1 MNKTRLSQLFN
12 NYIEK
17 FEYINNPDFNET
29 YKWAVVEQYRES
41 FNLDAPD
48 LSAML
53 YEVWKISEN
62 LIDSANQ
69 QPFYALVT
77 YAKEE
82 PETVRNMFR
91 ELFADDGGDL
101 SLRQAKIYAF
111 IQKSEELKAKYAP
124 GSWRYTNDQRSVMAY
139 LFFHDPEHNYLYKST
154 QAHEFADCVDFLDDW
169 GSGANFKLDV
179 YYRMCDELVTAM
191 KEFPVLIQ
199 THMSRYEDAK
209 EQLYEDSGLHVLAFD
224 MIYSSQVYN
233 LYDGIQYSHPKG
245 ADKKLY
251 RERVEKAL
259 ALKEAYEQARADFER
274 LEELRATILSHL
286 QAGSSLIHKVYG
298 KGKIVSLDG
307 PSVSVQFQTQP
318 EPKKF
323 ILISSLGSG
332 FLKTGTDDDLLIQ
345 ANAKLLQMEES
356 LERRRKSAEV
366 ALEPYLQYL

>member
-1 MNKTRLSQLFN
+1 MNKTRLSQLFS

-82 PETVRNMFR
+82 PESVRNMFR
-91 ELFADDGGDL
+91 ELFEDDGGDL
-101 SLRQAKIYAF
+101 SVRQEKIYAF

-169 GSGANFKLDV
+169 GSGSNFNLDV
-179 YYRMCDELVTAM
+179 YYRMCDELVAAM
-191 KEFPVLIQ
+191 KEFPALIQ
-199 THMSRYEDAK
+199 THMSRYEDTK

-233 LYDGIQYSHPKG
+233 LYEGIQYSHPKG
-245 ADKKLY
+245 GDKKLY
-251 RERVEKAL
+251 RERVEKAA
-259 ALKEAYEQARADFER
+259 ALKEAYEQARADFEH
-274 LEELRATILSHL
+274 LEELRITILSHL
-286 QAGSSLIHKVYG
+286 KTGSSIIHKVYG
-298 KGKIVSLDG
+298 SGIIVSLDG
-307 PSVSVQFQTQP
+307 PSVSVQFATQL
-318 EPKKF
+318 EPKRF
-323 ILISSLGSG
+323 MLFSSLGGG
-332 FLKTGTDDDLLIQ
+332 FLKTGTDDDILIQ
-345 ANAKLLQMEES
+345 ANAKLLQMDGS
-356 LERRRKSAEV
+356 IERRLKSAEA
-366 ALEPYLQYL
+366 ALEPYQKYL

>member
-1 MNKTRLSQLFN
+1 MNKTRLGQLFS

-29 YKWAVVEQYRES
+29 YKWTVVEQYRES

-82 PETVRNMFR
+82 PETVRNMYR

-101 SLRQAKIYAF
+101 ALRQAKIYAF

-179 YYRMCDELVTAM
+179 YYRMCDELVASM
-191 KEFPVLIQ
+191 KEFPKLIQ
-199 THMSRYEDAK
+199 THMSRYEDTK
-209 EQLYEDSGLHVLAFD
+209 EQLYEDTGLHLLAFD

-233 LYDGIQYSHPKG
+233 LYDGIQYSHPKV
-245 ADKKLY
+245 AEKKLY
-251 RERVEKAL
+251 RERVEKAA
-259 ALKEAYEQARADFER
+259 ALKEVYEQAQADFAH
-274 LEELRATILSHL
+274 LEEIRAAILSHL
-286 QAGSSLIHKVYG
+286 QVGSSLIHKVYG
-298 KGKIVSLDG
+298 KGEIVSLDG
-307 PSVSVQFQTQP
+307 PSVSVQFQTQSD
-318 EPKKF
+318 PKKF
-323 ILISSLGSG
+323 MLISSLGGG
-332 FLKTGTDDDLLIQ
+332 FLKTGTDDDHLIQ
-345 ANAKLLQMEES
+345 ANAKLLQMDDS
-356 LERRRKSAEV
+356 LERRLKSAES

>member
-1 MNKTRLSQLFN
+1 MNKTRLGQLFS

-29 YKWAVVEQYRES
+29 YKWTVVEQYRES

-82 PETVRNMFR
+82 PETVRNMYR

-101 SLRQAKIYAF
+101 ALRQAKIYAF

-179 YYRMCDELVTAM
+179 YYRMCDELVASM
-191 KEFPVLIQ
+191 KEFPKLIQ
-199 THMSRYEDAK
+199 THMSRYEDTK
-209 EQLYEDSGLHVLAFD
+209 GQLYEDTGLHVLAFD

-233 LYDGIQYSHPKG
+233 LYDGIQYSHPKV
-245 ADKKLY
+245 AEKKLY
-251 RERVEKAL
+251 RERVEKAA
-259 ALKEAYEQARADFER
+259 ALKEVYEQAQADFAH
-274 LEELRATILSHL
+274 LEEIRAAILSHL
-286 QAGSSLIHKVYG
+286 QVGSSLIHKVYG
-298 KGKIVSLDG
+298 KGEIPWMDRLSLYSSKRS
-307 PSVSVQFQTQP
+307 PIRRNSC
-318 EPKKF
+318 
-323 ILISSLGSG
+323 SSLR
-332 FLKTGTDDDLLIQ
+332 L
-345 ANAKLLQMEES
+345 A
-356 LERRRKSAEV
+356 V
-366 ALEPYLQYL
+366 AS

>member
-1 MNKTRLSQLFN
+1 MNKTRLGQLFS

-29 YKWAVVEQYRES
+29 YKWTVVEQYRES

-82 PETVRNMFR
+82 PETVRNMYR

-101 SLRQAKIYAF
+101 ALRQAKIYAF

-179 YYRMCDELVTAM
+179 YYRMCDELVASM
-191 KEFPVLIQ
+191 KEFPKLIQ
-199 THMSRYEDAK
+199 THMSRYEDTK
-209 EQLYEDSGLHVLAFD
+209 EQLYEDTGLHVLAFD

-233 LYDGIQYSHPKG
+233 LYDTK
-245 ADKKLY
+245 
-251 RERVEKAL
+251 
-259 ALKEAYEQARADFER
+259 
-274 LEELRATILSHL
+274 
-286 QAGSSLIHKVYG
+286 
-298 KGKIVSLDG
+298 
-307 PSVSVQFQTQP
+307 
-318 EPKKF
+318 
-323 ILISSLGSG
+323 
-332 FLKTGTDDDLLIQ
+332 
-345 ANAKLLQMEES
+345 
-356 LERRRKSAEV
+356 
-366 ALEPYLQYL
+366 

>member
-179 YYRMCDELVTAM
+179 YYRMCDELVTTM
-191 KEFPVLIQ
+191 KEFPALIQ

-224 MIYSSQVYN
+224 IIYSSQVYN

-245 ADKKLY
+245 KDKKLY

-259 ALKEAYEQARADFER
+259 SLKEAYEQARADFER

-286 QAGSSLIHKVYG
+286 QVGSSLIHKVYG

-356 LERRRKSAEV
+356 LERRLKSAKS

>member
-209 EQLYEDSGLHVLAFD
+209 DQLYEDSGLHVLAFD

-274 LEELRATILSHL
+274 LEELRVTILSHVRV
-286 QAGSSLIHKVYG
+286 GSSIIHKVYG

-323 ILISSLGSG
+323 MLISSLGGG

-356 LERRRKSAEV
+356 LERRRKSAEA